1 MKSRRKPNKTFA
13 VTDVVVDY
21 ACFYFIGFKC
31 QKVINHMCLHI
42 GGLMTC

>member
-21 ACFYFIGFKC
+21 ACFYFIGLWEC
-31 QKVINHMCLHI
+31 EARNNPLNPD
-42 GGLMTC
+42 